1 MANPLVEAAKHFS
14 LQQLMADP
22 NLCRN
27 VLNDVGA
34 QPAEVFLLVAALEAR
49 VPQTLMDHKATND
62 LSVVEPRL
70 VAELNQRGIER
81 DRAEW
86 AVNAWK
92 DVVSGSPLGQKTV
105 IRQPEPVAATQ
116 PAAQIPI
123 VPVRRSGRRRNLVV
137 AAAIAILIVAGAVV
151 WLAWPSS
158 KHNPTGAN
166 HTSSPAGGNTAP
178 AGSSSAAGGN
188 TTPSPNLTATLG
200 QPKDVPVEAA
210 VAWTTTGL
218 NVTKGER
225 INITVDGQIGYG
237 SGLKCGPDG
246 VTRKA
251 PDASSIIGVQHA
263 AVIGLVGGS
272 GKPFYVGADYNGVAP
287 ATGRLLLGIND
298 VVVTDNSGQFT
309 ATVRLQ
315 QP

>member
-49 VPQTLMDHKATND
+49 VPQTLMDHKATSD

-105 IRQPEPVAATQ
+105 LRQPDPVAATEPVVAATQ
-116 PAAQIPI
+116 PAAQSPT
-123 VPVRRSGRRRNLVV
+123 VPVRRSGRRRNLIVG
-137 AAAIAILIVAGAVV
+137 AAIAIVIVAGAVV

-158 KHNPTGAN
+158 KHNPTGAD
-166 HTSSPAGGNTAP
+166 HTSSPAAPSTTPASNTTAP
-178 AGSSSAAGGN
+178 
-188 TTPSPNLTATLG
+188 LG
-200 QPKDVPVEAA
+200 PPKDVPVEAA
-210 VAWTTTGL
+210 VAWTTTRL
-218 NVTKGER
+218 DVTKGER

-272 GKPFYVGADYNGVAP
+272 GAPFYVGTDYNGVAP

-298 VVVTDNSGQFT
+298 VVVADNSGHFT